1 MMESPEGQRNL
12 YQIGKLECVCVCVCV
27 FLSRELCL
35 SIDWQ

>member
-12 YQIGKLECVCVCVCV
+12 YQIGKLECVCVC
-27 FLSRELCL
+27 FLRRELCL

>member
-12 YQIGKLECVCVCVCV
+12 YQIGKLECVCVCV